1 MELDTKYVDTIIR
14 RWQKYTNQ
22 KAILES
28 TEKTSDEIELNRDE

>member
-1 MELDTKYVDTIIR
+1 VDTIIR

-28 TEKTSDEIELNRDE
+28 TEKTSEELMSCH